1 MPDIDKLLA
10 AIDWS
15 EEHAYGSD
23 TEGELGRDRAYS
35 IRLYLGENVDP
46 APTGRS
52 QVTDRST
59 FETIQWI
66 LPSLCRIFA
75 GGGDLVSI
83 TPIGPEDEEPA
94 KQEAEYINWTVCQ
107 NNPWFL
113 IFLTWAMDA
122 LMTRNAYTMAYVDKR
137 RNVDLEVYER
147 QTEEGVAL
155 LLQDKDVE
163 VIESKA
169 YPDEEAEPQ
178 PVVDPMTGQPA
189 VDPMTG
195 QPVMGPP
202 PMLYDLK
209 IRRVGETRKLTIKN
223 LPPERCKVSQYTNS
237 FRVAES
243 DYFEYWDYKTISE
256 LRAEGFEVA
265 DDIADDETVDTEED
279 EVRDQYAESRDDNQA
294 DPSMRRIK
302 VRCIWIRH
310 DYDGDGIAELRYVV
324 RLGKSRE
331 LPVNEECAEIPVACI
346 VPYILPH
353 RHIGMSITDIVADI
367 QRIMTTILRQGL
379 DNLYLS
385 NNPQKVID
393 QNRVNLDDVL
403 TSVPGGVV
411 RVDGPV
417 DAMRYEVPPFVFP
430 QAMEGLEYM
439 SSVKENRTGTNR
451 YFTGIDQNAMN
462 KTATG
467 IQQLSTMAAQRVE
480 QIARLFGPGIEDLC
494 RIVHGIALRMGHKQE
509 VVKLRGQWVQVDP
522 AAWKKRSDFKIAVGF
537 ASGNKDAMVN
547 RLTMILQNQMMAA
560 QMGLPIVQPQNIYE
574 TQLELA
580 KASDF
585 SSPERF
591 WTDPSEV
598 EPQPPPPDPEAQK
611 LQAEML
617 KAEAELTFQQEA
629 KQGEFALKE
638 KELQTKAEL
647 EKYKIDTDAQVRLR
661 TAQMQ
666 GENAVGVERERA
678 NTQSQKQDKMKV
690 ENLDKLDGV
699 VEQVKEIA
707 QASADQA
714 KQVAESFEN
723 VAQILAKA
731 LTAPKKVVRGKDGR
745 VEGVV
750 SAD

>member
-1 MPDIDKLLA
+1 MPDIDKLLS

-83 TPIGPEDEEPA
+83 TPVGPDDEEGA
-94 KQEAEYINWTVCQ
+94 KQEAEYINWAVVQ

-122 LMTRNAYTMAYVDKR
+122 LMTRNAYTLAFVDKK
-137 RNVDLEVYER
+137 RNVDLEQYER

-155 LLQDKDVE
+155 LMQDKDVE
-163 VIESKA
+163 VIEHRG
-169 YPDEEAEPQ
+169 YPDEDAEPQ

-195 QPVMGPP
+195 QPIMGPP

-209 IRRVGETRKLTIKN
+209 VRRVGESRKLTIKN

-256 LRAEGFEVA
+256 LRAEGFEIA

-279 EVRDQYAESRDDNQA
+279 EVRDQYAESRDDNKA

-346 VPYILPH
+346 VPYLLPH
-353 RHIGMSITDIVADI
+353 RHIGMSITDIVADL
-367 QRIMTTILRQGL
+367 QRIKTTILRQGL

-385 NNPQKVID
+385 NNPQKVI
-393 QNRVNLDDVL
+393 NENMVNLDDVL
-403 TSVPGGVV
+403 TSVPGGIIRTQDVNQ
-411 RVDGPV
+411 
-417 DAMRYEVPPFVFP
+417 MRYEVPPFVFP

-439 SSVKENRTGTNR
+439 DQVKENRTGTNR

-480 QIARLFGPGIEDLC
+480 QIARLFGPGVEDLC
-494 RIVHGIALRMGHKQE
+494 RVVHGLALRMGHKTE
-509 VVKLRGQWVQVDP
+509 VVKIRGEWIQVDP
-522 AAWKKRSDFKIAVGF
+522 AAWKKRTDFKIAVGF

-547 RLTMILQNQMMAA
+547 RLTMISQNQLQALS
-560 QMGLPIVQPQNIYE
+560 MGLPIASPQNIYE
-574 TQLELA
+574 TMLELT

-598 EPQPPPPDPEAQK
+598 EPQQQGPSPEEQK
-611 LQAEML
+611 L
-617 KAEAELTFQQEA
+617 KAEMIAKEAELQLQQES
-629 KQGEFALKE
+629 KQAELQLKE
-638 KELQTKAEL
+638 KELGVKAEL
-647 EKYKIDTDAQVRLR
+647 EKYKIDTDATVRMR

-666 GENAVGVERERA
+666 GDNAVGLERERA
-678 NTQSQKQDKMKV
+678 ATQSQKQDRMKV
-690 ENLDKLDGV
+690 ENLDKLDSV
-699 VEQVKEIA
+699 VETVQQIA
-707 QASADQA
+707 EASAQQA
-714 KQVAESFEN
+714 KEVAQSFEN